1 MENTTELNC
10 RGEFEQR
17 KDLNQKLKYVFAGQ
31 FVVKN
36 FFDHVFQNV
45 TRHVTVVAVVIHQKI
60 AKVAKTD
67 GKSRKKTDV
76 SIKTSAR
83 RTIFVN
89 LTNIV

>member
-1 MENTTELNC
+1 M
-10 RGEFEQR
+10 
-17 KDLNQKLKYVFAGQ
+17 
-31 FVVKN
+31 
-36 FFDHVFQNV
+36 
-45 TRHVTVVAVVIHQKI
+45 IHQKI

-76 SIKTSAR
+76 SIKTNAR